1 MNYVDTKW
9 NAGLRGDLYDIEH
22 RIIADGKT
30 KWVREKAYLEFDPE
44 NKLLGGFGI
53 TQDITEKKNAEE
65 ALQQAAEEWAR
76 TFDSV
81 PDLISIID
89 KNHTVIRA
97 NKALAQ
103 RLGLTTDQ
111 CKGIRCYEAIH
122 GLSCAPGFCPHSQ
135 TIFDGETHTSE
146 VHEPHLNSD
155 FLVSTA
161 PLTDNRGNFIGSVH
175 VARDITLRKQLEQ
188 QLVRSRDALEELV
201 MERTADLVDANER
214 LKKEIRERIQKEKD
228 LIKSHQQLRALTH
241 RVDEVAEAERMRISR
256 EIHDELGHLLTVI
269 KYDIEGMMNKQEFA
283 GEPVKTDFE
292 SLKSM
297 IESLIDTVRKIAT
310 DLRPGILDHPGLIP
324 AIDWHVKQFR
334 KRSKISCQFE
344 PDESE
349 LTFSK
354 NETTIIFRIFQEILT
369 QVWLVAP

>member
-1 MNYVDTKW
+1 
-9 NAGLRGDLYDIEH
+9 
-22 RIIADGKT
+22 
-30 KWVREKAYLEFDPE
+30 
-44 NKLLGGFGI
+44 
-53 TQDITEKKNAEE
+53 
-65 ALQQAAEEWAR
+65 
-76 TFDSV
+76 
-81 PDLISIID
+81 
-89 KNHTVIRA
+89 
-97 NKALAQ
+97 
-103 RLGLTTDQ
+103 
-111 CKGIRCYEAIH
+111 
-122 GLSCAPGFCPHSQ
+122 
-135 TIFDGETHTSE
+135 
-146 VHEPHLNSD
+146 
-155 FLVSTA
+155 VSTA